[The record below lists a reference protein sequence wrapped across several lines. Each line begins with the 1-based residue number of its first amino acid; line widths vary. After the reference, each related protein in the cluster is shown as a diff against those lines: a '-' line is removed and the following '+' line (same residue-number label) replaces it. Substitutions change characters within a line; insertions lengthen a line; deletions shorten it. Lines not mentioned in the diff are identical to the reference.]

1 MPNPPATLHMLS
13 GKIASGK
20 STLAGRLAA
29 TPGTILLTEDD
40 WLKALFPG
48 ELNTLGDYVHRSAR
62 LRAAVGPVV
71 SSLLNAG
78 ISVVLDFAANTP
90 GQRAWMRG
98 ILDGTQAAHQMHV
111 MNMPD
116 TVCLARLRARNVR
129 GDHPFA
135 VTEAQFEEF
144 SAYFVAP
151 TEAEG
156 FNVILHDAG
165 DDPAFDG

>member
-1 MPNPPATLHMLS
+1 
-13 GKIASGK
+13 
-20 STLAGRLAA
+20 
-29 TPGTILLTEDD
+29 
-40 WLKALFPG
+40 
-48 ELNTLGDYVHRSAR
+48 
-62 LRAAVGPVV
+62 
-71 SSLLNAG
+71 
-78 ISVVLDFAANTP
+78 
-90 GQRAWMRG
+90 
-98 ILDGTQAAHQMHV
+98 V

-116 TVCLARLRARNVR
+116 TVCLARLRARNVT

-165 DDPAFDG
+165 DDPALDG